1 MENLPLRLHIP
12 NDTNG
17 EKGVQ
22 SADKVYAGC
31 IPFLFL

>member
-31 IPFLFL
+31 IPFLLL